1 MVYLV
6 FLTIMLDA
14 KILPCNFLMH
24 KKIEIPTALTGMLS
38 NSKQRATQ
46 MVVVFYHLTLKNHIY
61 LPGLV
66 MIDIVDSLESS
77 NKFVPIKKYK

>member
-1 MVYLV
+1 METHWTVME
-6 FLTIMLDA
+6 THH
-14 KILPCNFLMH
+14 P
-24 KKIEIPTALTGMLS
+24 LTGMLS

>member
-1 MVYLV
+1 
-6 FLTIMLDA
+6 MLR
-14 KILPCNFLMH
+14 
-24 KKIEIPTALTGMLS
+24 
-38 NSKQRATQ
+38 NSKQRAAQ

-77 NKFVPIKKYK
+77 NKFVPIKNINKVFVITKNVFFHPINFEKRKIVVT